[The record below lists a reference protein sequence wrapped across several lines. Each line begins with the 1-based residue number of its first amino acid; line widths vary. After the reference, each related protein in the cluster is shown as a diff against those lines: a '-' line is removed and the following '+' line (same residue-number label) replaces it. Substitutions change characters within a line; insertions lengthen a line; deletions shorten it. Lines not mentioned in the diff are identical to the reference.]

1 MHELK
6 NVKTKLIEAL
16 EEMGKDRQAM
26 NDPAV
31 ERICRISKALK
42 DIATFEAMEDHSGE
56 GYSSRGRSY
65 ADGHNGASYGN
76 DWEHGGN
83 YREQTSRNNG
93 NSYADRSQARRELER
108 QLDRMNISREERER
122 LMNTVENM

>member
-1 MHELK
+1 MNELK

-42 DIATFEAMEDHSGE
+42 DIATFEAMEEHSDE
-56 GYSSRGRSY
+56 DYSSRGHSY
-65 ADGHNGASYGN
+65 ADGHNSASY
-76 DWEHGGN
+76 GN